1 MNTTDKLDD
10 RIMHRSISNET
21 SFYLWWILIGI
32 FSSFLITELISPALS
47 RIYCKSYES
56 ISRKQYLEWNARWLS
71 TVHSIFIL
79 LISFYCLL
87 FNKKMHEDK
96 FFYSDFLS
104 NVGMCISCGYMI
116 YDSLTMIMYLKGAS
130 LWTYIIHHSIV
141 IWGSSAFLSNE
152 IGKYYAYLKYL
163 TELSTPFINLRW
175 FLRTCGYSSHHKYV
189 AIATSLFA
197 VTFILTRNICAV
209 PFWYLVSYNIH
220 HHTSEA
226 QRIFLIDAFKIYFIL
241 GIILDILNLF
251 WGAIICS
258 MLWQS
263 IKVLKNSQCVESE

>member
-56 ISRKQYLEWNARWLS
+56 ISRKQYLEWNAS
-71 TVHSIFIL
+71 
-79 LISFYCLL
+79 
-87 FNKKMHEDK
+87 
-96 FFYSDFLS
+96 YSDFLS

>member
-116 YDSLTMIMYLKGAS
+116 YGAS